1 MRAVTRDPNSNAIR
15 ASRNCDAADLRLQRN
30 AAAVHRLGPRAVYQ
44 LLLEVG
50 ASTWHRAAVDE
61 LAARYAAI
69 DELHLY
75 VAGGDRFAP
84 RPLLPVPEDLH
95 D

>member
-1 MRAVTRDPNSNAIR
+1 MRAVTRDPKSNAIR

-30 AAAVHRLGPRAVYQ
+30 AAAVHRLGPRAVYE
-44 LLLEVG
+44 LLLDLG
-50 ASTWHRAAVDE
+50 AITWHRAAVDE

-69 DELHLY
+69 DRTHLY

-84 RPLLPVPEDLH
+84 RPLLPVRQEP
-95 D
+95 

>member
-30 AAAVHRLGPRAVYQ
+30 VAKVHRLGPRTVYE
-44 LLLEVG
+44 LLREVG
-50 ASTWHRAAVDE
+50 AITGHRATVDAVV
-61 LAARYAAI
+61 ARYAAI
-69 DELHLY
+69 DRTHLY